1 MRLPTAWPRRDAAS
15 PFILG
20 HHGIPD
26 RMTPIDLMHYTLALA
41 FLAVCL
47 LAAVIVVRE
56 GC

>member
-1 MRLPTAWPRRDAAS
+1 
-15 PFILG
+15 
-20 HHGIPD
+20 
-26 RMTPIDLMHYTLALA
+26 MTPIDLMHYTLALA